1 MRVLEMQS
9 ISFYVTK
16 SEIDCINIS
25 VCVYVALL
33 ARTPT
38 CVISHCTA
46 TVSRALSGYESFL
59 SLFHSLTLMHTYVW
73 IRLTDLDLP
82 LGEIENS
89 KGKLKRRKCILFA
102 WIHTI
107 PDCTYKCLRTRC
119 AENRHPCSYWVPSKN
134 SRCAIDS
141 CGRERERKTE
151 GRKRKPKIESRTDEN
166 ESKEKNRNELSGTK
180 KICYHIHVSACII
193 IIAHRAFLL
202 HFIFIY
208 WFAL

>member
-141 CGRERERKTE
+141 CGREREKDR
-151 GRKRKPKIESRTDEN
+151 RQ
-166 ESKEKNRNELSGTK
+166 KEKTQNREQDRWEREQGK
-180 KICYHIHVSACII
+180 KSKWA
-193 IIAHRAFLL
+193 
-202 HFIFIY
+202 
-208 WFAL
+208 